1 MLFNVSIYVLI
12 THSSNVSNCQGQMRD
27 PSTKRRIFSSVSALG
42 RAGTSVLDSV
52 EALSDLLLVAG
63 TEAEHTAAANVTKG
77 TNYVITEEYTGI
89 IYTRARGRQMI
100 FKISSDQIG
109 TTWQLGAPRI
119 DIKADGR
126 R

>member
-1 MLFNVSIYVLI
+1 MIEQFIYLSLINQRMLFNVSIYVLI

-63 TEAEHTAAANVTKG
+63 TEAEHTAASVQLVAHVL
-77 TNYVITEEYTGI
+77 VHLAEFIELP
-89 IYTRARGRQMI
+89 
-100 FKISSDQIG
+100 SDIVV
-109 TTWQLGAPRI
+109 L
-119 DIKADGR
+119 DLDDLCVLL
-126 R
+126 